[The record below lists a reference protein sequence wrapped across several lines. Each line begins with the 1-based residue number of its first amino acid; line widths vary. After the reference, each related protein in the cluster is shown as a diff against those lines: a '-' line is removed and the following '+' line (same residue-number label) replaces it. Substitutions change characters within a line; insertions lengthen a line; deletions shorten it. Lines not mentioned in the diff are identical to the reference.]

1 MKNLVELSLGGNMF
15 SGQLPEC
22 LRNLTKLRTLDLSDN
37 SFSGNFPSFTSNLTS
52 LEYLS
57 LFRNYLQGSFSLS
70 TLANH
75 SKLQVLYIS
84 PQSPGAQVE
93 TEKTKWYPTFQLT
106 SLILRGC
113 NLNRD
118 IGNTIPSF
126 LLYQKDLQYIDL
138 SHNKLV
144 GVLPNWL
151 IQNNSG
157 LETLYLMNNSFV
169 GNLQLS
175 SIRQDICEIDI
186 SHNNLSGLLPKD
198 IGTFLPR
205 IDTLYLAMNNLEGHI
220 PTSIGKMQNLISL
233 DLSHNLF
240 SGELPE
246 QLATG
251 CISLYG
257 VGLANNFLQGNI
269 PNFSNSTHL
278 SGLYLNNNNLNVTL
292 REVLAN
298 LNSEV
303 LLILDISN
311 NSISGEIPSSIGK
324 FSKMTDLNIS
334 ENQLEGEIPFGIS
347 NLTLKMLDLSQNR
360 LSGSVSSFNLSS
372 MQFLYL
378 QKNAFS
384 GSIPFTFSQ
393 GFELVTLDLRD
404 NNLSG
409 SIPNW
414 MDKLYSLRM
423 LLLGGNNFH
432 GHIPIQLCQLKNIS
446 IMDLSR
452 NKINGSIPSCFNN
465 LSFGRIYDSDSDTV
479 LPTTGRLA
487 FSEVASSFNASVIV
501 YRASSDLP
509 LYEFG
514 QVAVEFRTKSHYYS
528 YTGKILEYM
537 SGMDLSCNMLTG
549 IIPSEI
555 GDLQQVKALNLSHNH
570 LSGSIP
576 ITFSNLTQIESL
588 DLSFN
593 NLTGEIPSQLTLL
606 HFLSV
611 FNVSYNNLSGRPPSE
626 GQFADF
632 DDENYRGNPGLCGP
646 PPQAQV

>member
-1 MKNLVELSLGGNMF
+1 
-15 SGQLPEC
+15 
-22 LRNLTKLRTLDLSDN
+22 
-37 SFSGNFPSFTSNLTS
+37 
-52 LEYLS
+52 
-57 LFRNYLQGSFSLS
+57 
-70 TLANH
+70 
-75 SKLQVLYIS
+75 
-84 PQSPGAQVE
+84 
-93 TEKTKWYPTFQLT
+93 
-106 SLILRGC
+106 
-113 NLNRD
+113 
-118 IGNTIPSF
+118 
-126 LLYQKDLQYIDL
+126 
-138 SHNKLV
+138 
-144 GVLPNWL
+144 
-151 IQNNSG
+151 
-157 LETLYLMNNSFV
+157 MNNSFV

-175 SIRQDICEIDI
+175 CIREDIYDIDI
-186 SHNNLSGLLPKD
+186 SQNNLSGLLPKD

-205 IDTLYLAMNNLEGHI
+205 IKVLYLAMNNLEGHI
-220 PTSIGKMQNLISL
+220 PTSIGKMQNLASL
-233 DLSHNLF
+233 DLSHNRF
-240 SGELPE
+240 
-246 QLATG
+246 
-251 CISLYG
+251 
-257 VGLANNFLQGNI
+257 
-269 PNFSNSTHL
+269 
-278 SGLYLNNNNLNVTL
+278 
-292 REVLAN
+292 
-298 LNSEV
+298 
-303 LLILDISN
+303 
-311 NSISGEIPSSIGK
+311 SGEIPSSIGK
-324 FSKMTDLNIS
+324 FSQMEYLLMA

-360 LSGSVSSFNLSS
+360 LSGSVPSFHLSS

-465 LSFGRIYDSDSDTV
+465 LSFGRIDDSDSDT
-479 LPTTGRLA
+479 LLLTTGHIA
-487 FSEVASSFNASVIV
+487 FVEETFDFNASVNV
-501 YRASSDLP
+501 YTASGELP
-509 LYEFG
+509 LYEFEE
-514 QVAVEFRTKSHYYS
+514 VAVEFRTKSHYYS

-537 SGMDLSCNMLTG
+537 SGMDLSCNMLTD
-549 IIPSEI
+549 IIPSQI
-555 GDLQQVKALNLSHNH
+555 GDLQQIKALNLSHNY

-632 DDENYRGNPGLCGP
+632 DDEYYRGNPGLCGP
-646 PPQAQV
+646 LLKRKCEGAAASPSPPPQFNNTGEKETILDMVAFYWSFIASYITILLAFITVLYVNPYWRMAWFYFIGKVIIRCFPTFPLY